1 MKKPLL
7 PPTLML
13 MLLLML
19 AAPLRAQD
27 QLTGRVTDVETG
39 LPLEAV
45 MVTVLRDSLT
55 VDYALTDHEGRYTL
69 SWRRR
74 GTLQVSASYLGY
86 ARQTVDVDR
95 AGRLD
100 FALRP
105 TSIALRQ
112 VTIRPGR
119 VSARR
124 DTVRYN
130 LADFATAKDTKIRD
144 VLKRLPGID
153 VEENG
158 TVTYQG
164 KAIDHFLVEGMDI
177 TGGRYNQVNA
187 NLDARAVKT
196 AELMENY
203 QSVSALRG
211 KINSEQVALNLRLD
225 ERARDQWFP
234 TLDLGGGLTEEA
246 DGGAAPLWDASFSA
260 LQLGPNRQSLFAAKS
275 NNTGRDL
282 SNEQTILAQGSV
294 EAITLP
300 TLLAQSDLTRPLD
313 TRRILFNE
321 TYTGNANRM
330 YRRSDTRTLRL
341 QAAYT
346 HDEIRQQRGDVQHFY
361 TPTDTVS
368 LSEESDYHLRTD
380 AAHLD
385 LAYEDNASTH
395 YLSDRLHLEA
405 EHARG
410 LSPQL
415 HQTKETTGLR
425 LRHRLHYLKSRD
437 RHTWEATSDV
447 QWSYLPSTLT
457 LSAGADDYRQHSL
470 YTRHSLSYLRKHNG
484 LTRQLK
490 GSLLGEWSRFRLPDI
505 IYSTRTYYV
514 YNASR
519 IGAEAEPSL
528 QWDRG
533 RWMASVS
540 VPVGWVHY
548 FGARRSY
555 FRYRPSLY
563 VRYRPDYH
571 WTWSLL
577 GQVHRDGG
585 SSLDL
590 CPLPRRTDYRTLMY
604 TYGLMPSPLTFTG
617 QAYAEYKNTVQEF
630 FATVT
635 LFYQHARHHTLD
647 EQYVSADTLALI
659 RHELTHSSDYGSMS
673 ATLSKG
679 FYDWHLKFSLE
690 LSLSRYQ
697 GRQLTGTASG
707 RTLQNYRYDAFRAEP
722 KIIWSPVSWLE
733 ATYHANISHSATR
746 IDHSTHLKPL
756 TDVVQRFRLSLT
768 AGRVDFVLSGEHYRN
783 ALGDGT
789 HLTLL
794 LADAS
799 AVWRY
804 DRWRVEASLCN
815 LFNKQHYAYTTYT
828 ATQSRTDW
836 LRIRPRE
843 LFVKIG
849 YQF

>member
-19 AAPLRAQD
+19 ATPLRAQD
-27 QLTGRVTDVETG
+27 RLTGRVTDAETG

-282 SNEQTILAQGSV
+282 SNEQTILAQGNV

-330 YRRSDTRTLRL
+330 YRRSDERSLRL
-341 QAAYT
+341 QADYT
-346 HDEIRQQRGDVQHFY
+346 HNCVQQQRGNVQTFY
-361 TPTDTVS
+361 QAGDTVQ
-368 LSEESDYHLRTD
+368 LEEAANYRLVTD
-380 AAHLD
+380 ALHAN
-385 LAYEDNASTH
+385 LAYEDNATTH
-395 YLSDRLHLEA
+395 YLTNRLTLEA
-405 EHARG
+405 ERDRGHAG
-410 LSPQL
+410 ELE
-415 HQTKETTGLR
+415 QTIETTR
-425 LRHRLHYLKSRD
+425 LKAHNHLDYLNNRD
-437 RHTWEATSDV
+437 EHTWELTSDV
-447 QWSYLPSTLT
+447 QLAYQPSTLS
-457 LSAGADDYRQHSL
+457 LPSEQDEYAQHSL
-470 YTRHSLSYLRKHNG
+470 YTHHAASYLHKRNG
-484 LTRQLK
+484 LTSHLK
-490 GSLLGEWSRFRLPDI
+490 ADVTAEWSRYRLEQPGGTA
-505 IYSTRTYYV
+505 S
-514 YNASR
+514 YNASQLS
-519 IGAEAEPSL
+519 AQLSPQL

-533 RWMASVS
+533 SVFAFIK
-540 VPVGWVHY
+540 VPVSWNHY
-548 FGARRSY
+548 FGARQSY
-555 FRYRPSLY
+555 FLYSPGVYLRYQH
-563 VRYRPDYH
+563 DYH
-571 WTWSLL
+571 WKFSAY
-577 GQVHRDGG
+577 G
-585 SSLDL
+585 SFSRSAGNALDI
-590 CPLPRRTDYRTLMY
+590 CPYLRRTDYRTLIS
-604 TYGLMPSPLTFTG
+604 TNGLMPLSNTLTG
-617 QAYAEYKNTVQEF
+617 QLYAEYKNTVQEF
-630 FATVT
+630 FATAT
-635 LFYQHARHHTLD
+635 LNYSHGRHSTLY
-647 EQYVSADTLALI
+647 EQYISADTV
-659 RHELTHSSDYGSMS
+659 
-673 ATLSKG
+673 ATLRRSFRNTTDTWTLMTSLSKG
-679 FYDWHLKFSLE
+679 IFDWRLKASLD
-690 LSLSRYQ
+690 L
-697 GRQLTGTASG
+697 QLTRHYGQQLT
-707 RTLQNYRYDAFRAEP
+707 RTSSTSPALLQDFRYDYLQAEP
-722 KIIWSPVSWLE
+722 KIVWSPLNWLE
-733 ATYHANISHSATR
+733 ATYHATIGYSSTR
-746 IDHSTHLKPL
+746 IDNDTELTPL
-756 TDVVQRFRLSLT
+756 VNVVQRLRLNFSI
-768 AGRVDFVLSGEHYRN
+768 GKVDLAVSGEHYKN
-783 ALGDGT
+783 DLGNGNRT
-789 HLTLL
+789 NTL
-794 LADAS
+794 LADVS
-799 AVWRY
+799 ATWRH
-804 DRWRVEASLCN
+804 DRWRIETCLSN
-815 LFNKQHYAYTTYT
+815 LFNKKNYAYTTYT

-843 LFVKIG
+843 ILASISYSF
-849 YQF
+849 